1 MSASRPEPL
10 RLAVYSDATEIG
22 GAERALGAL
31 IGALRPDIEL
41 TLIGVDEEVV
51 ARLAAARPGCATV
64 IVPPV
69 RSKCDLRPILAH
81 LRALR
86 RLRPDVFQA
95 SLRHPWSCQYGI
107 AAALLTPGTRVV
119 AVEHLPVPPSGWIQR
134 RLKRTTS
141 RRLAAHVSVGT
152 RSARALE
159 SLIGLEPGSIR
170 TIHNGIAEVESKPIP
185 RPVPGPLVVAVG
197 RLSRQKGFDILFHA
211 LAELPGVPLLLI
223 GDGPER
229 NDLERLRDEL
239 ALAERVRM
247 IGWVDDVR
255 PYLAPADVLVV
266 PSRWESFPLV
276 ILEAMFLGLPVVA
289 SAVGSI
295 DEEVID
301 GETGLVIP
309 AEDTN
314 ALVDALGKLLGD
326 SELRATLGRRGKEIA
341 RERFSATRMAA
352 GFEALYDEILR

>member
-1 MSASRPEPL
+1 M
-10 RLAVYSDATEIG
+10 
-22 GAERALGAL
+22 
-31 IGALRPDIEL
+31 
-41 TLIGVDEEVV
+41 
-51 ARLAAARPGCATV
+51 
-64 IVPPV
+64 
-69 RSKCDLRPILAH
+69 
-81 LRALR
+81 
-86 RLRPDVFQA
+86 
-95 SLRHPWSCQYGI
+95 
-107 AAALLTPGTRVV
+107 
-119 AVEHLPVPPSGWIQR
+119 
-134 RLKRTTS
+134 
-141 RRLAAHVSVGT
+141 
-152 RSARALE
+152 
-159 SLIGLEPGSIR
+159 
-170 TIHNGIAEVESKPIP
+170 
-185 RPVPGPLVVAVG
+185 PGPLVVAVG

-352 GFEALYDEILR
+352 EFEALYDEILR